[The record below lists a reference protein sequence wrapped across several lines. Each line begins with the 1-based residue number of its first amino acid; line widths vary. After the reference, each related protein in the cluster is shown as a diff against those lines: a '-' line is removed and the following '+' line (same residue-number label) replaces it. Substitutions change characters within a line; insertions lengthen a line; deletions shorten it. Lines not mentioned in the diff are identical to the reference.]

1 MATGKLSNFKKET
14 LSFFYTVFTLLFLIS
29 IFTHDPDDPSFFN
42 SGLSDSVNNYIGI
55 VGAYISFLFFY
66 LFGKVSFLIPI
77 ILIYII
83 LKNYMSN
90 IIYTTAS
97 KVIRTLLMIILL
109 LSLCGLLSQ
118 YDISLRDDINNLS
131 GGIIGLYLSE
141 ILMSFFGMT
150 GSILIMSFIFLFSS
164 IKFFDL
170 SLQIIALRISNL
182 FKYSYLKLR
191 FHFMQAIDKY
201 KLMKEK
207 IKERKNLASNGFVDL
222 TLIVASSGK
231 LQAKPILNIKG
242 LPIFEKEEFLND
254 LEHEIIKL
262 TKTFS
267 LKNAKQQDNLID
279 SLKKTCRKYAKE
291 KTGKKPITN
300 INVVR
305 I

>member
-77 ILIYII
+77 IFIYII

-118 YDISLRDDINNLS
+118 YDISLGDDINNLS

-164 IKFFDL
+164 IKFLDL
-170 SLQIIALRISNL
+170 SLQIIALKISNL
-182 FKYSYLKLR
+182 LKYSHLKLR

-207 IKERKNLASNGFVDL
+207 KVKSLLINTVHDSIIADVYPGEERVMADIFKQGTADVIPALKSYYNIDFNVPLDTELKIGYNWLDMKEA
-222 TLIVASSGK
+222 I
-231 LQAKPILNIKG
+231 
-242 LPIFEKEEFLND
+242 
-254 LEHEIIKL
+254 
-262 TKTFS
+262 
-267 LKNAKQQDNLID
+267 
-279 SLKKTCRKYAKE
+279 
-291 KTGKKPITN
+291 
-300 INVVR
+300 
-305 I
+305 

>member
-29 IFTHDPDDPSFFN
+29 IFTHDPDEPSFFN
-42 SGLSDSVNNYIGI
+42 AGLSGSVNNYIGI

-77 ILIYII
+77 IFIYII

-164 IKFFDL
+164 IKFLDL
-170 SLQIIALRISNL
+170 SLQIIALKISNL
-182 FKYSYLKLR
+182 LKYSYLKLR

-207 IKERKNLASNGFVDL
+207 IKD
-222 TLIVASSGK
+222 IY
-231 LQAKPILNIKG
+231 
-242 LPIFEKEEFLND
+242 
-254 LEHEIIKL
+254 
-262 TKTFS
+262 FS
-267 LKNAKQQDNLID
+267 LVMRSI
-279 SLKKTCRKYAKE
+279 KK
-291 KTGKKPITN
+291 
-300 INVVR
+300 
-305 I
+305 

>member
-1 MATGKLSNFKKET
+1 MAQVRRNKKMATGKLSNFKKET

-77 ILIYII
+77 IFIYII

-90 IIYTTAS
+90 IIYTTVS

-150 GSILIMSFIFLFSS
+150 GSILIMSFIFLFTTLETNRV
-164 IKFFDL
+164 FFWFHVRKRYL
-170 SLQIIALRISNL
+170 EPRGVP
-182 FKYSYLKLR
+182 LKLV
-191 FHFMQAIDKY
+191 H
-201 KLMKEK
+201 
-207 IKERKNLASNGFVDL
+207 NCTV
-222 TLIVASSGK
+222 
-231 LQAKPILNIKG
+231 
-242 LPIFEKEEFLND
+242 FLC
-254 LEHEIIKL
+254 
-262 TKTFS
+262 S
-267 LKNAKQQDNLID
+267 LDDDFALLCTWN
-279 SLKKTCRKYAKE
+279 SL
-291 KTGKKPITN
+291 
-300 INVVR
+300 
-305 I
+305 

>member
-66 LFGKVSFLIPI
+66 LFWKSVVLNTNN
-77 ILIYII
+77 IYIHNF
-83 LKNYMSN
+83 KNYMSN

-97 KVIRTLLMIILL
+97 KVIRTFLMIILL

-164 IKFFDL
+164 IKFLDL
-170 SLQIIALRISNL
+170 SLQIIALKISNL
-182 FKYSYLKLR
+182 LKYSLLEIEISFY
-191 FHFMQAIDKY
+191 
-201 KLMKEK
+201 
-207 IKERKNLASNGFVDL
+207 ASN
-222 TLIVASSGK
+222 
-231 LQAKPILNIKG
+231 
-242 LPIFEKEEFLND
+242 
-254 LEHEIIKL
+254 
-262 TKTFS
+262 
-267 LKNAKQQDNLID
+267 
-279 SLKKTCRKYAKE
+279 
-291 KTGKKPITN
+291 
-300 INVVR
+300 
-305 I
+305 